1 MTKKELGQFAS
12 LRAEIKDIR
21 RRMDELDGRE
31 TPMVQDKVRS
41 SGKEWPYIDG
51 HTTIHGIDIY
61 EARRMG
67 AKRAELLSALKA
79 RLAKAEELEAG
90 IEEYINTIEDS
101 RVRRM
106 IEYRYV
112 RGYTSENVGRLM
124 HCDRTTVE
132 KTIKRYLESHP

>member
-1 MTKKELGQFAS
+1 MTKEELGQLTS
-12 LRAEIKDIR
+12 LKAEIHDIQR
-21 RRMDELDGRE
+21 KITELDSRE

-51 HTTIHGIDIY
+51 HTTIYGVDEY
-61 EARRMG
+61 EAHRMR
-67 AKRAELLSALKA
+67 AKRMELMSTLKA
-79 RLAKAEELEAG
+79 RLAKAEALEAG
-90 IEEYINTIEDS
+90 IEEYISTIEDS

-132 KTIKRYLESHP
+132 KTIKRYLKDHP